1 MNSLIRK
8 ISMAMPLTESLMS
21 QRTICTNIRFPT
33 FLQVSS
39 PLLAEPL
46 KKKKKMDPQILKARE
61 ERRRKRLEKSIKKLE
76 KNTKQLKPIEEIEWP
91 ISLQKQKSLRE
102 RTETVSQPQ
111 QGQEILKAWRSYKY
125 QQSLQEMKMIDR
137 ISSSQMQALEQ
148 LRAISEDLYIKAIQM
163 DDSLLPFT
171 AVGPSS
177 TPPIVGYDILD
188 GEYID
193 ETPKWK

>member
-8 ISMAMPLTESLMS
+8 MSMVITESLMS

-39 PLLAEPL
+39 PLLAEPM
-46 KKKKKMDPQILKARE
+46 KKKKKMDPQIIKARE
-61 ERRRKRLEKSIKKLE
+61 ERKRKRIEKSIKKLE
-76 KNTKQLKPIEEIEWP
+76 KNTKQLKPIEEIDWP
-91 ISLQKQKSLRE
+91 ISLQKQKLLRE
-102 RTETVSQPQ
+102 RTETISQPQ
-111 QGQEILKAWRSYKY
+111 QGQDILKAWRSYKY
-125 QQSLQEMKMIDR
+125 QQSLQETKMIDR
-137 ISSSQMQALEQ
+137 ISSSQLQALEQ

-163 DDSLLPFT
+163 DDLLLPFT
-171 AVGPSS
+171 AAGPSS
-177 TPPIVGYDILD
+177 TPPIIGYDVLD

>member
-1 MNSLIRK
+1 MHSLIRK
-8 ISMAMPLTESLMS
+8 MSVAMPLTESLMS

-46 KKKKKMDPQILKARE
+46 KKKKKMDPQIIKARE
-61 ERRRKRLEKSIKKLE
+61 ERRRKRIEKSIKKLE
-76 KNTKQLKPIEEIEWP
+76 KNAKQLKPIEEIDWP

-111 QGQEILKAWRSYKY
+111 QMQEILKAWRSYKY

-137 ISSSQMQALEQ
+137 ISSSQLHALEQ
-148 LRAISEDLYIKAIQM
+148 LRTISEDLYIKAIQM

-171 AVGPSS
+171 AVGPSN